1 MNKLMKYLMRR
12 RMFKR
17 ILRKLAEI
25 LFTMLISVAMVFCLI
40 KFINA
45 EDVYDKVEY
54 GVWTVIGLI
63 LIFRE

>member
-1 MNKLMKYLMRR
+1 MRR
-12 RMFKR
+12 R
-17 ILRKLAEI
+17 ILKKLLKKFAELLLMI
-25 LFTMLISVAMVFCLI
+25 FFVVAVIFCLV

>member
-1 MNKLMKYLMRR
+1 MKRR
-12 RMFKR
+12 LVKR
-17 ILRKLAEI
+17 LLKKIAE
-25 LFTMLISVAMVFCLI
+25 LIFIIFFVVAVIFCLI

-45 EDVYDKVEY
+45 EDVYDKIEY

>member
-1 MNKLMKYLMRR
+1 
-12 RMFKR
+12 MFKR

-25 LFTMLISVAMVFCLI
+25 LFTMLISVAMVFCLV

-54 GVWTVIGLI
+54 GVWIIIGLI
-63 LIFRE
+63 LMFRE

>member
-1 MNKLMKYLMRR
+1 MKR

-25 LFTMLISVAMVFCLI
+25 LFTMLISVAMVFCLV

-54 GVWTVIGLI
+54 GVWIIIGLI
-63 LIFRE
+63 LMFRE